1 MDLLIDVMGWIA
13 IMFVLIFTIP
23 WVVALRLKWHY
34 RNDKT
39 KINLSMTLS
48 QSEQLNQMFEH
59 DASFRATASDY
70 EDEYEDEYEDDEEG
84 DNQIVK
90 VAIYQGKAY
99 WLTEEGFKTA
109 PVDEE
114 EEVQYEYSED
124 VDTINMKSEELETML
139 EIIDALKEDQ

>member
-1 MDLLIDVMGWIA
+1 MGLLIDVMGWIA
-13 IMFVLIFTIP
+13 LVFILTVTASLVF
-23 WVVALRLKWHY
+23 ALFRIRMVYKKEMGKSDLA
-34 RNDKT
+34 
-39 KINLSMTLS
+39 MTLS
-48 QSEQLNQMFEH
+48 QSEQINQMFEH
-59 DASFRATASDY
+59 DASFRRQSDDVSDY
-70 EDEYEDEYEDDEEG
+70 EDDYGDDEE
-84 DNQIVK
+84 DDSQIVK

-99 WLTEEGFKTA
+99 WLADDGFKTA